1 MLTVMATLML
11 TVLAMLML
19 TLLVTHL
26 CYRNKY
32 HRLMFKTKTCCVL
45 RENSL
50 LPYSKEHM
58 ISKIVGQSVGKTV
71 SKTVGKIV
79 NETGSKSVS
88 RADVPDLV
96 KKKQVRVR

>member
-1 MLTVMATLML
+1 MLMLTVLATLMP

-19 TLLVTHL
+19 TLLVRCL

-32 HRLMFKTKTCCVL
+32 HILMFKTKTCFVL

-58 ISKIVGQSVGKTV
+58 ISKIVGQSVRKTV
-71 SKTVGKIV
+71 SKTVGK
-79 NETGSKSVS
+79 SVS
-88 RADVPDLV
+88 EADVPDQCADYKVSDCL
-96 KKKQVRVR
+96 KNF